1 MITGRPGIFP
11 GLLKLTALRFLE
23 LGVVSVFT
31 SSLWIFLLFMCT
43 QKLSRLLVFVLL
55 PCCLPPFSDHLGVWW
70 TAHISIQIPWNPG
83 VDFLHL
89 STTYSSC
96 FLLLYLLSHL
106 FESHPSTFLSCSLFK
121 YFNTNLVE
129 TFLWYPYSMTKWP
142 FFFFEVLLTRDI
154 TCNHAIYITKFCI
167 RDFCLSSAFL
177 SVRSTGTVTSWDI
190 SGSDCLPTVPARLW
204 T

>member
-142 FFFFEVLLTRDI
+142 FFFFGSIINKRYHMQSCNLYNQILYQRLLLE
-154 TCNHAIYITKFCI
+154 
-167 RDFCLSSAFL
+167 FCLF
-177 SVRSTGTVTSWDI
+177 VCQKHWD
-190 SGSDCLPTVPARLW
+190 SNKLRY
-204 T
+204 